1 MLPRF
6 FLFNLC
12 LQSAFAF
19 WRVRALFEE
28 MREFLS
34 RWTQLGQ
41 RSYRSPPC
49 ISGMR
54 RTGKAFMN
62 HLMMYIYPFFYNLLP
77 KCNSDSCTRFRF
89 VHGAHYGS
97 ISGVAAWQRV
107 AIEQNELSGA
117 LLPFD
122 SLSVSISNMLADQKR
137 SHRRSASAAS
147 LASTSSVA
155 SAPSDVTDQ

>member
-1 MLPRF
+1 M
-6 FLFNLC
+6 
-12 LQSAFAF
+12 
-19 WRVRALFEE
+19 RALFEE

-41 RSYRSPPC
+41 RSYRPPPC
-49 ISGMR
+49 IPGMR

-62 HLMMYIYPFFYNLLP
+62 HLMMCIYPPLFSIPPSPPPL
-77 KCNSDSCTRFRF
+77 KCSSDSCVHFRF
-89 VHGAHYGS
+89 IHGAHYGS
-97 ISGVAAWQRV
+97 ISGAAAWHRV
-107 AIEQNELSGA
+107 AIEKNELSGA

-155 SAPSDVTDQ
+155 SATSDATDQ